1 MGATMTVEETYKAL
15 DKAIDTHIKQTG
27 EDGTFVTGWVLSV
40 SISSPGFDNEG
51 RDGYATY
58 VSDGLPHHVQ
68 VGLLEVAKSER
79 DTVAL
84 IGTMASYLSSMGY
97 EANEENEEEE

>member
-1 MGATMTVEETYKAL
+1 MSEELETYKAL
-15 DKAIDTHIKQTG
+15 DKAIDSHVKNTG
-27 EDGTFVTGWVLSV
+27 EDGSFVTGWVLSV
-40 SISSPGFDNEG
+40 SMSSPGFDNDG

-58 VSDGLPHHVQ
+58 VSDGLPHHAQ
-68 VGLLEVAKSER
+68 VGLLEVAKGER

-97 EANEENEEEE
+97 QIPEENEEDE